1 MFFIENSLLSP
12 FPGHISALAGCQ
24 GDVASWRPTHT
35 YYINLASAV
44 KNKEFMVRQL
54 DTLGLDYS
62 RFPAHDVPRLGA
74 PRLHEALPPHAL
86 PLVDADAWQS
96 LSHLSTARIGC
107 YASHLSLWL
116 ELASKPEGHYL
127 ILEDD
132 VRVDK
137 GFDRRLQLIF
147 DGVDTL
153 PLDWTVL
160 YLIVVSHF
168 SSAESVTLEKLWHGL
183 QRSTTKSGKAAPGPS
198 WS

>member
-1 MFFIENSLLSP
+1 MFFMKTRFFLL
-12 FPGHISALAGCQ
+12 FLATLAGCQ

-96 LSHLSTARIGC
+96 LWPASFGTAYCDVSQMHQRITFPLQATFKSRPLKIHPGRARCPLSVKLSGC
-107 YASHLSLWL
+107 A
-116 ELASKPEGHYL
+116 
-127 ILEDD
+127 
-132 VRVDK
+132 
-137 GFDRRLQLIF
+137 F
-147 DGVDTL
+147 
-153 PLDWTVL
+153 
-160 YLIVVSHF
+160 
-168 SSAESVTLEKLWHGL
+168 
-183 QRSTTKSGKAAPGPS
+183 
-198 WS
+198 